1 MTEFVHGLDR
11 SRPVTA
17 GINVLLNV
25 YTNMGLGVY
34 RDKGDYRPEPLPRER
49 GYKEKKTGSAF
60 FNAMAQK
67 LGPLMF
73 FMSAGKKGDR
83 ACRGAAEALDIIG
96 LNYASSRYEADAK
109 QYPDR
114 IMVGSEDHGC

>member
-1 MTEFVHGLDR
+1 MPEIVQGLDR

-34 RDKGDYRPEPLPRER
+34 RDRGDYRPEPLPRER

-73 FMSAGKKGDR
+73 FMSAGR
-83 ACRGAAEALDIIG
+83 QG
-96 LNYASSRYEADAK
+96 L
-109 QYPDR
+109 P
-114 IMVGSEDHGC
+114 GSGGSAGYHRPELRFFPV